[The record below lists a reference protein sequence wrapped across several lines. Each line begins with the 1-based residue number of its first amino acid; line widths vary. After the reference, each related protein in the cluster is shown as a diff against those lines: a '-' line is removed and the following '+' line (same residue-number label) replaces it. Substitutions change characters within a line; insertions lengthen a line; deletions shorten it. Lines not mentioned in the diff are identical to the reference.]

1 MKDIM
6 KRVKFPELSDIL
18 LKVSLEQL
26 EMKIRTKLWIS
37 IMLLCALVAILLEDS
52 LSGLPKKV

>member
-1 MKDIM
+1 M